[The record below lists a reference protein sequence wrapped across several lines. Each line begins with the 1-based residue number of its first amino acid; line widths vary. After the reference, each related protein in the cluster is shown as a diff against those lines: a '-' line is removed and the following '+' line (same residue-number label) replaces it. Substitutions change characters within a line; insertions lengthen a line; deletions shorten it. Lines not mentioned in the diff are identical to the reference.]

1 MKLIYLIQ
9 KAWIQQT
16 RDKLSLILLISTT
29 PILFLLYY
37 SITLGESKE
46 FLTLLILLSV
56 IMVVFS
62 SSIVVAKE
70 IESKTIIRLILAE
83 IPYYQGII
91 GLCLVQFFLS
101 IISILFTFIF
111 FYFYEIYNIEILIK
125 FYYFAI
131 INSLTSIWIG
141 ASVGSLTRNTFKAFT
156 ISSLLMFLLLLL
168 SGALFPIPR
177 KEILL
182 LHTIHLS
189 LFDLIPSNLFL
200 QSIYSIL
207 ESNQTQSGIL
217 LLQNSLLSFF
227 YFVVAIAFFQI
238 SKTKKVNDEL

>member
-9 KAWIQQT
+9 KAWIQQS
-16 RDKLSLILLISTT
+16 RDILSLVLLISTT

-46 FLTLLILLSV
+46 FITLLILLSV

-62 SSIVVAKE
+62 SSMVVAKE
-70 IESKTIIRLILAE
+70 IESKTIIRLILAD

-101 IISILFTFIF
+101 IISILLTFIF
-111 FYFYEIYNIEILIK
+111 LYFYEIYNKEILIE
-125 FYYFAI
+125 FFYFAT

-182 LHTIHLS
+182 LNSIQIG
-189 LFDLIPSNLFL
+189 LFDFMPSNLFL
-200 QSIYSIL
+200 QSINSIL
-207 ESNQTQSGIL
+207 ESNKSKSGNL
-217 LLQNSLLSFF
+217 LFQNSFLSFF